1 LVSRLGDVS
10 VAVRQLLRRA
20 VVQVSRF
27 GELMEVHLL
36 AEHADALEAVVAL
49 YPDARV
55 LTFVSRVDALSVSL
69 QGAHLLRCRS
79 GARERDKARDCHVSR
94 SREQLAFVE
103 GRVGIPAAH
112 KAAMGA
118 ALMREL
124 APPTLELGAD
134 ENDASCASRRGADP
148 GYPVTAAGVPEC
160 SAPAHSPTAEMSLST
175 AGSAAQ
181 NAPGRD
187 RGAFDMGAGV
197 REAPP
202 MTTTADPTPNS
213 GRAAPPGS
221 ETSGRHDVRGSGSV
235 RAAAR
240 HCDRGDGGY

>member
-1 LVSRLGDVS
+1 MVTRLGDDS
-10 VAVRQLLRRA
+10 VAVRQLLQSA

-148 GYPVTAAGVPEC
+148 GYPVTAAGVPDC

-202 MTTTADPTPNS
+202 MTTTAAAPVWAA
-213 GRAAPPGS
+213 AAPPPGAP
-221 ETSGRHDVRGSGSV
+221 T
-235 RAAAR
+235 AP
-240 HCDRGDGGY
+240 